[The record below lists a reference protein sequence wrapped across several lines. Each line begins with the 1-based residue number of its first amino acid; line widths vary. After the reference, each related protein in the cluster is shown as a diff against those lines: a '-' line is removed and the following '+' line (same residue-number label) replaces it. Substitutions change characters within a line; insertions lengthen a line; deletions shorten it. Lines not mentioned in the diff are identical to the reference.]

1 MKGLC
6 IGEAAGRKGRAKG
19 TTRLRLQADELWAK
33 LRRDFLREKMARAGR
48 ILRNIFAAILVLA
61 GVALL
66 AGWWIVH
73 RSLPTL
79 DGTVVVPELK
89 DGVLVDRD
97 QWGRPWIR
105 AKSTPDLAFA
115 QGYVMA
121 QDRLWQMDLL
131 RRASAGDLSEIFG
144 PVALNFDKENRT
156 LGMRQAAE
164 RAVGETDPEIRGLLE
179 SYAQAV
185 NRYIEERRGRLS
197 IEFTLLRYQP
207 RPWTP
212 ADTYLISL
220 YMWKTLTSTWKWK
233 LNRQWIT
240 KQVGPE
246 RARELFAVDSPLDHF
261 IVGAPEKSPARPPAS
276 SPAQAF
282 NLSRSDIEPATPL
295 EPSWEAAQ
303 NFLAQFEEESSEIIG
318 SNNFVVSGAHT
329 KTGKPLLA
337 NDTHLALT
345 VPGIWYLIHLTAPGW
360 NVEGFALP
368 GAPLVIIGHN
378 ERIAWGL
385 TNSNADVQDLYVET
399 FESEKSN
406 SYRANGKWL
415 KADVRKEIIHV
426 KNEPDVELDVL
437 VTRHG
442 PVVRR
447 DSAGDGTRAYAL
459 RWTALEPG
467 GLDFGFPILGRAN
480 NWKEFIET
488 SRHIAGPGQNIIYA
502 DVDGNI
508 GFTIPTRIPIRAKG
522 DGTLPVPGDTDDF
535 EWKGYI
541 PFEELPRALNPSEGI
556 IATANARTVG
566 PAYKYFVSDRW
577 AGPFRTARI
586 YDLLDGRKDLT
597 PADCNAVQNDILSL
611 PDKFLAGQL
620 VAAARV
626 KSPKDARA
634 QKLIEELGAWDG
646 RTTPDSVET
655 SFVEFA
661 RLALFHRLLST
672 FLDEQVTKYELWE
685 PLSIYGEAWWRDKVF
700 LENVLRERPAS
711 WLPKDFA
718 SYDEL
723 LAAAADDAVVRLAK
737 QTESPDAVNWNWGR
751 LHALDMAH
759 PLGRSGLLHRFLSIG
774 PYGQGGTIDTVR
786 AMGVGHGPAMRFVAD
801 LSDFDNSLME
811 IPAGESG
818 QPGSPYYRDE
828 FADWF
833 AGRSIPAPF
842 SEAATE
848 KSRAHRLLL
857 VPAAENVQTH

>member
-1 MKGLC
+1 VGYTSPL
-6 IGEAAGRKGRAKG
+6 I
-19 TTRLRLQADELWAK
+19 
-33 LRRDFLREKMARAGR
+33 FLRGAMARASR
-48 ILRNIFAAILVLA
+48 TLRNILAGVLLCA

-66 AGWWIVH
+66 AGWWIVD
-73 RSLPTL
+73 RSLPRL
-79 DGTVVVPELK
+79 DGTVVVPGLK
-89 DGVLVDRD
+89 DRVLVDRD

-105 AKSTPDLAFA
+105 AKSTPDLVFS

-131 RRASAGDLSEIFG
+131 RRASAGELSEIFG
-144 PVALNFDKENRT
+144 SVALNFDKENRT

-164 RAVGETDPEIRGLLE
+164 RAASERDPETRALLE
-179 SYAQAV
+179 SYAQGV
-185 NRYIEERRGRLS
+185 NRYMEERRSRLP
-197 IEFTLLRYQP
+197 IEFTLLRYEP
-207 RPWTP
+207 RPWTT

-240 KQVGPE
+240 NQAGSE
-246 RARELFAVDSPLDHF
+246 RARELFVEDSPLDHF
-261 IVGAPEKSPARPPAS
+261 IVGASAETPARRSDSDRALASNILPTRGGDSPAVQGAWAS
-276 SPAQAF
+276 
-282 NLSRSDIEPATPL
+282 
-295 EPSWEAAQ
+295 AQ

-329 KTGKPLLA
+329 KSGKPLLA
-337 NDTHLALT
+337 NDTHLGLS
-345 VPGIWYLIHLTAPGW
+345 VPGIWYLIHVTASGW

-378 ERIAWGL
+378 DRIAWGF

-399 FESEKSN
+399 FESEKST

-415 KADVRKEIIHV
+415 RADVRKEIIHV
-426 KNEPDVELDVL
+426 RNAPDVELDVL

-442 PVVRR
+442 PVVSR
-447 DSAGDGTRAYAL
+447 SPAGDGTRAYAL

-467 GLDFGFPILGRAN
+467 GLDFGFPILGRAK
-480 NWKEFIET
+480 NWAEFIEI
-488 SRHIAGPGQNIIYA
+488 SRHVAGPGQNTIYA

-508 GFTIPTRIPIRAKG
+508 GFTIPARIPIRAKG
-522 DGTLPVPGDTDDF
+522 DGVLPVPGDTDEF
-535 EWKGYI
+535 EWKGSI
-541 PFEELPRALNPSEGI
+541 PFEDLPRALNPPEGI

-566 PAYKYFVSDRW
+566 PGYKYFVSDRW

-586 YDLLDGRKDLT
+586 YDLLSGRNDLT

-611 PDKFLAGQL
+611 PDRYLAGQL

-626 KSPKDARA
+626 KSPMDARA
-634 QKLIEELGAWDG
+634 QKLIQKLGGWDA
-646 RTTPDSVET
+646 RTPPDSVET
-655 SFVEFA
+655 SFVEFTRFA
-661 RLALFHRLLST
+661 IFRRLLSP

-685 PLSIYGEAWWRDKVF
+685 PLSIYNEVWWRDKVF
-700 LENVLRERPAS
+700 LENLLRDRPAS
-711 WLPKDFA
+711 WLPKEFT

-723 LAAAADDAVVRLAK
+723 LAASADDAVARLAK
-737 QTESPDAVNWNWGR
+737 QTGSPDAANWNWGR
-751 LHALDMAH
+751 LHRLDMAH

-774 PYGQGGTIDTVR
+774 PYEQSGTIDTVR
-786 AMGVGHGPAMRFVAD
+786 AMGLGHGPAMRFVAD
-801 LSDFDNSLME
+801 LSDFDKSLME

-818 QPGSPYYRDE
+818 QPASPYYRDQ

-833 AGRSIPAPF
+833 AGRAISAPF

-857 VPAAENVQTH
+857 VPAGNDKQAGH